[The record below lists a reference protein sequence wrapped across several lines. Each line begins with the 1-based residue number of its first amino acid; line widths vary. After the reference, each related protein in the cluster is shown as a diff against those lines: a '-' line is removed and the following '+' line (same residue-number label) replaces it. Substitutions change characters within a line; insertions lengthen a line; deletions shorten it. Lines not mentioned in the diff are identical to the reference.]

1 LKREVQLVLKT
12 TCTKIDEVIV
22 VYVRGA
28 IFFGEESACLRTVV
42 KEFVDGSL
50 RVVFDLGGVTQIDS
64 GGVGSLVAAYASV
77 RQAGGNIKFANL
89 SAHTKD
95 VLRTTRLLTLFEVF
109 DTTDDAIA
117 SFNRAT
123 KTGT

>member
-1 LKREVQLVLKT
+1 MKREVQLALRT
-12 TCTKIDEVIV
+12 TSTKIDEVIV

-28 IFFGEESACLRTVV
+28 IFFGEESCLRTVV
-42 KEFVDGSL
+42 KKFVDETL
-50 RVVFDLGGVTQIDS
+50 RIVFDLGGVTQIDS

-77 RQAGGNIKFANL
+77 RQVGGNIKFANL
-89 SAHTKD
+89 STHAKD

-109 DTTDDAIA
+109 DTTEDAIA

-123 KTGT
+123 GT